1 MNAILPYNHLDD
13 EAFYEAIS
21 EIQLRWIPT
30 KKLKSRGKIKKMR
43 VWFHSR
49 KASGVNPA

>member
-1 MNAILPYNHLDD
+1 MNAILPYNHLDG

-30 KKLKSRGKIKKMR
+30 KKLKSRGKITMR
-43 VWFHSR
+43 VWFHTR